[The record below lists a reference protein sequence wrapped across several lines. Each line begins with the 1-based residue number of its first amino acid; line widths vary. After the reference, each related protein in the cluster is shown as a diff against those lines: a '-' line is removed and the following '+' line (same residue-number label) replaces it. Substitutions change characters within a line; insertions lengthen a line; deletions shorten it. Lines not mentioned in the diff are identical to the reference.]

1 MSGEG
6 TEDLRIPPEALT
18 LITQGING
26 ALSEL
31 EELGLVGQA
40 GMGRGFGSMAMG
52 GLELGD
58 DGLTETFRSFCER
71 WEWGV
76 RALVQEGNDFALR
89 AGLSAGIVYRED
101 QYVQGGFKVL
111 ANSAMG
117 NPHATEDEVT
127 GMSWG
132 DLADHTMYAHADF
145 SAESFQKAD
154 ADIKQSVK
162 DAGRDM
168 SDSKL
173 TPFGLSLSVAG
184 SATGQDEAVDQWRDR
199 EFGPSPEARAEQR
212 ARNGGDKG

>member
-6 TEDLRIPPEALT
+6 SEDLRIPPEALT

-40 GMGRGFGSMAMG
+40 GMGRGFGSLAMS

-58 DGLTETFRSFCER
+58 DGLTETFTSFCER

-76 RALVQEGNDFALR
+76 RALVQEGNDFALK

-117 NPHATEDEVT
+117 NPHATEDQVT

-132 DLADHTMYAHADF
+132 DLADHNMYAHADF
-145 SAESFQKAD
+145 SAESFRKAD
-154 ADIKQSVK
+154 AEIEQSAK
-162 DAGRDM
+162 DAGRDY

-173 TPFGLSLSVAG
+173 NPFGLALSVTG
-184 SATGQDEAVDQWRDR
+184 SATGQDEAVDQWREK
-199 EFGPSPEARAEQR
+199 EFGPSPEERAAQQGG
-212 ARNGGDKG
+212 NGGGKG